1 MGITVVNDLR
11 EEQWYQ
17 FVQEH
22 PAGNI
27 FHTPEMFQ
35 VFSRAKGHQPKLW
48 AAVTTDGGSRQPLA
62 LMLPVQVTLM
72 NGLLYGF
79 TTRAILYGS
88 VLAAPG
94 PQGRQ
99 ALAVLLKAYQQA
111 MRGKILFTELRNLA
125 DLNDLQPVLN
135 EHEFVYED
143 HLNYLIDLDQS
154 EEAIWQNFN
163 KSGRQS
169 VRTSRNKGTVVE
181 EVTDRD
187 KVAVAYSLLCNVY
200 TRVQVPLADLSLF
213 EAAFDILGSRDMFKI
228 FMARVG
234 EEYVGTCVLLIYNGR
249 ILYWYAGSDRAFS
262 AYAPAELLI
271 WHTLQWGQQQNFLLF
286 DFGGAGKPNEEYG
299 PRNFKA
305 KFGGRLVNYGRNTCI
320 HAPLRLKFSQTGYQ
334 LMRKFL

>member
-1 MGITVVNDLR
+1 
-11 EEQWYQ
+11 
-17 FVQEH
+17 
-22 PAGNI
+22 
-27 FHTPEMFQ
+27 
-35 VFSRAKGHQPKLW
+35 
-48 AAVTTDGGSRQPLA
+48 
-62 LMLPVQVTLM
+62 MLPVQVTLM

-99 ALAVLLKAYQQA
+99 ALAVLLKAYRQA

-125 DLNDLQPVLN
+125 DLNDLQPALN

-163 KSGRQS
+163 KSSRQS

-213 EAAFDILGSRDMFKI
+213 EAAFDILGSRDMFKM

-234 EEYVGTCVLLIYNGR
+234 EEYVGTCVLLVYNGR

-286 DFGGAGKPNEEYG
+286 DFGGAGKPDEEYG

-334 LMRKFL
+334 FMRKFL